1 MKKIAHIGHLFL
13 YYKYTYNIGI
23 KMKFEITETTFNQA
37 VDRSTVYRYDCYID
51 DVFMTF
57 GTWLEKQEP
66 YTVYQHFIKIV
77 LREWNTKYK
86 DKYIKNKITKH
97 DMERLNPVTIIR
109 EDIQDID
116 LTLKKANEF
125 VRLQKMEGDF
135 V

>member
-1 MKKIAHIGHLFL
+1 
-13 YYKYTYNIGI
+13 
-23 KMKFEITETTFNQA
+23 MKFEITVTEFSQA
-37 VDRSTVYRYDCYID
+37 ADRSTLYRYDCYID

-57 GTWLEKQEP
+57 GTWTEKQEL
-66 YTVYQHFIKIV
+66 YTVYQHFIRIV
-77 LREWNTKYK
+77 LREWRTKYK

-125 VRLQKMEGDF
+125 VRLQKIEEDF
-135 V
+135 K